1 MLFFL
6 SMRYNEGRPVSSI
19 LRLTDKFA
27 ERLLLKWSE
36 PAVWMALVLSGI
48 FTALFLTV
56 EFFIAPEPILPSFL
70 LNQKIPV
77 LIGCSNALVAVC
89 NLSVT
94 YFFPIWFQ
102 TVMLSSASTAGGP
115 FQHHCLG
122 YQLIRG
128 MQGCTCYRTVSV
140 FLRARF
146 SQGELEYAPHLPE
159 IDALGCRWMMRRS
172 GRYKKMNMIFGC
184 FPFFAAILLT
194 RMREDSG
201 PVQLWMSIV
210 RVQLLSQ
217 PCGSW
222 NITWCM

>member
-19 LRLTDKFA
+19 LRLTDKFT

-128 MQGCTCYRTVSV
+128 MGAALVTKQCLYFYGLVFCRVSWNMHST
-140 FLRARF
+140 FLR
-146 SQGELEYAPHLPE
+146 
-159 IDALGCRWMMRRS
+159 
-172 GRYKKMNMIFGC
+172 
-184 FPFFAAILLT
+184 LT
-194 RMREDSG
+194 PWDVG
-201 PVQLWMSIV
+201 
-210 RVQLLSQ
+210 
-217 PCGSW
+217 G
-222 NITWCM
+222 